1 MRIGID
7 ARMWG
12 PKCAGLGRY
21 IEQLLIHLQAIDQ
34 SNQYVIFLR
43 KENFESFLITNHLWK
58 KVLAD
63 IPWYSFAEQV
73 RLKKIIDEERVDIMH
88 FPHWNVPFLY
98 NKPFIVTVHDLIMWH
113 FPRQEASTH
122 GPLVYWLKDRAS
134 HLVVKHA
141 VSAAKHILTTSEFTK
156 YDIHKT
162 LRVPLERMT
171 VTYQAPYSHKQ
182 SAISNQQLILNR
194 YSINKPYVLYVGSA
208 YPHKNL
214 NRLIEAWKIIQEKC
228 EDKYQLVL
236 VGKDSYFYQKLKN
249 HLSTLAP
256 EHLSTVVFTGF
267 VPDDQ
272 LEILYKNSS
281 LYVAPSLYE
290 GFALPALEAIARGLP
305 AVTSNSSCFPEV
317 LGSSALYFDPESI
330 GYMAEAI
337 YQGLTDKNI
346 RFDLVRQGG
355 EELKRYSWERL
366 AKQTLTAYCS

>member
-1 MRIGID
+1 ML
-7 ARMWG
+7 G

-21 IEQLLIHLQAIDQ
+21 IEQLLIHLQTIDQ

-43 KENFESFLITNHLWK
+43 KENFASFLITNHLWK

-63 IPWYSFAEQV
+63 IPWYSFAEQTK
-73 RLKKIIDEERVDIMH
+73 LKKIIDEERVDLMH
-88 FPHWNVPFLY
+88 FPHWNVPLLY
-98 NKPFIVTVHDLIMWH
+98 NKPFVVTVHDLIMWH

-122 GPLVYWLKDRAS
+122 GPLLYWFKDRVS

-162 LRVPLERMT
+162 LHVPLQKMT

-194 YSINKPYVLYVGSA
+194 YSITKPYVLYVGSA

-214 NRLIEAWKIIQEKC
+214 DRLVEAWKLVEEKC
-228 EDKYQLVL
+228 GDKYQLVL
-236 VGKDSYFYQKLKN
+236 VGKDSYFYRKLSAISQKQ
-249 HLSTLAP
+249 SAII
-256 EHLSTVVFTGF
+256 FTGF
-267 VPDDQ
+267 VPDEE
-272 LEILYKNSS
+272 LESLYAQAE

-290 GFALPALEAIARGLP
+290 GFALPALEAIHRGLP
-305 AVTSNSSCFPEV
+305 VAASNSSCFPEV
-317 LGSSALYFDPESI
+317 LGSAALYFDPVNI
-330 GYMAEAI
+330 GYMADTI
-337 YQGLTDKNI
+337 CQGLADKNV
-346 RFDLVRQGG
+346 RFELGRQGA

-366 AKQTLTAYCS
+366 AKQTLAAYCS